1 MTKLYKRKFLKDNVL
16 YTTSSGKVYD
26 SLISLLNSYYESE
39 DFLCESYELLYEIF
53 SILPHCKV
61 KLINNCNCDFKFYP
75 LPFDTIDDYKITLVI
90 GYFENVEEFHKIH
103 QIGVKINGNYFR
115 FGVEL

>member
-1 MTKLYKRKFLKDNVL
+1 MTKLYKRKFFIDNVL

-39 DFLCESYELLYEIF
+39 DFLCESTELLYEIF
-53 SILPHCKV
+53 NILPFGKV

-75 LPFDTIDDYKITLVI
+75 MPLDTIDKYTITLVI
-90 GYFENVEEFHKIH
+90 GYFENVKKFHKLH
-103 QIGVKINGNYFR
+103 QIGVIINGNYFR